1 MGTATPVCEALDKIA
16 DISVPGSKDHLKV
29 QGEILEGLVARIVSH
44 QSSDQM
50 KEVLRSLSQAPLH
63 GVDSDLGPSLR
74 EICAANRSDEK
85 QKLKHFLKMSDL
97 QCVQTT
103 LIGLETVVL
112 MLSLKTLINRLSLTF
127 WKHILQTMQ
136 LRNCRRCFV

>member
-1 MGTATPVCEALDKIA
+1 M
-16 DISVPGSKDHLKV
+16 
-29 QGEILEGLVARIVSH
+29 
-44 QSSDQM
+44 
-50 KEVLRSLSQAPLH
+50 
-63 GVDSDLGPSLR
+63 DSDLGPSLR

-85 QKLKHFLKMSDL
+85 QVLFNVVKWYSPFSWFLLVLYWFYGAVTSYYFYMNRKLKQFLKMSDL

-112 MLSLKTLINRLSLTF
+112 MLSLETLINHLSLTF

-136 LRNCRRCFV
+136 LRNCRLVVSICSIPRISLFTIAVDNRHTYMADVL